1 MIYEFVYDG
10 PILTNNEQRRIKNRH
25 ALNERIKKIKHA
37 ALILFLSQHKG
48 VKPTDKRVS
57 VEIWD
62 QCTTANLRD
71 IDAQAP
77 TIKAVLDS
85 LQGVLYD
92 NDSQIKPETLWG
104 CEKAP
109 DRKNRVIFRFEVH
122 DD

>member
-1 MIYEFVYDG
+1 VIYEFVYDG
-10 PILTNNEQRRIKNRH
+10 PILTANEQRRVKNPH
-25 ALNERIKKIKHA
+25 ALNKRIAEIKDA
-37 ALILFLSQHKG
+37 ALILFRSQHKG

-85 LQGVLYD
+85 LQGILYD
-92 NDSQIKPETLWG
+92 DDSQVRPEILWG

-109 DRKNRVIFRFEVH
+109 DRKNRIVFRFEVY
-122 DD
+122 DG